1 MKTSNKLLLGLFAFI
16 LLSITA
22 LLVTVDQYV
31 VDKSA
36 KVTPVEAPAPPAAPH
51 APGR

>member
-31 VDKSA
+31 VDK
-36 KVTPVEAPAPPAAPH
+36 TRIEAPAPPAAPEPPQV
-51 APGR
+51 PGN